1 MGDIMEKYM
10 KKAIAEAKKAFKKN
24 EVPIGAVIVKNGKII
39 SKAYNKKENSN
50 LATSHAELL
59 AINKACKKIKNWRLL
74 DCTLY
79 VTVEPCMMCF
89 GAILESRIS
98 KVIYGTVNENYG
110 WISNNKSNFNIEIIG
125 NVCEKE
131 CKNIMKLFFEKKRKS
146 LQNKLQK

>member
-1 MGDIMEKYM
+1 M
-10 KKAIAEAKKAFKKN
+10 KIALNEAKKAFKKN

-39 SKAYNKKENSN
+39 SKAHNKKENN
-50 LATSHAELL
+50 NIATNHAEII

-98 KVIYGTVNENYG
+98 KIIYGTTNENCGY
-110 WISNNKSNFNIEIIG
+110 ISKNEVGDNIEIIG
-125 NVCEKE
+125 NICEEE
-131 CKNIMKLFFEKKRKS
+131 CKNIIKLFFENKRKNPS
-146 LQNKLQK
+146 K